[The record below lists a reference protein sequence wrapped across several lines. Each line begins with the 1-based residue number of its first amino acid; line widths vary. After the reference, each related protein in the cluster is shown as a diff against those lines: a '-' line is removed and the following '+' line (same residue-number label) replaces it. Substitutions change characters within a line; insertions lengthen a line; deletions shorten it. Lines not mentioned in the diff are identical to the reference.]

1 MSLLLAAVGAM
12 VAGLLELTIGSYL
25 RVGEARP
32 HFVLVFG
39 VIWTIASG
47 LDAALVWAF
56 AGGLLLDV
64 LAPRPL
70 GSSAFSLLIA
80 LTVASLV
87 SRTFGR
93 IRPLAPIPLVPLLS
107 VVYSLL
113 LLVTFGALRS
123 PIATP
128 DPIGAL
134 IPGAI
139 YDTIFGVLAGPLIIA
154 LHDRAAD
161 QERIN
166 W

>member
-25 RVGEARP
+25 RVGNAQP

-47 LDAALVWAF
+47 PDAALVWAF

-70 GSSAFSLLIA
+70 GTSAFSLLIA
-80 LTVASLV
+80 LSLAGLAV
-87 SRTFGR
+87 RPFNR
-93 IRPLAPIPLVPLLS
+93 IRAVAPIPLVPLLS
-107 VVYSLL
+107 VVYSVL

-123 PIATP
+123 PIPAP

-139 YDTIFGVLAGPLIIA
+139 YDAIFGVVAGPLIIA
-154 LHDRAAD
+154 LYDRATD
-161 QERIN
+161 QERID